1 MELCALC
8 GEIPDM
14 KEEAKKISV
23 FPTGDKLPEMFS
35 TYFIGQAY
43 LTLLTQNNDLN
54 CPVPNVTFEPGCRNN
69 WHSHTGGQLLIV
81 VGGKGYYQEK
91 GGASFIVTGG
101 YSRDSSG

>member
-1 MELCALC
+1 VELCALC

-43 LTLLTQNNDLN
+43 WFHMQKLRRRWQ
-54 CPVPNVTFEPGCRNN
+54 
-69 WHSHTGGQLLIV
+69 H
-81 VGGKGYYQEK
+81 K
-91 GGASFIVTGG
+91 
-101 YSRDSSG
+101 

>member
-14 KEEAKKISV
+14 KEKAKKISV

-43 LTLLTQNNDLN
+43 LAPYAEATKE
-54 CPVPNVTFEPGCRNN
+54 VE
-69 WHSHTGGQLLIV
+69 
-81 VGGKGYYQEK
+81 
-91 GGASFIVTGG
+91 A
-101 YSRDSSG
+101 